1 MSYERELLERVLTSE
16 LWSVKEE
23 LQAEIKELLSKPEQE
38 QEQEPA
44 AWVCEEATKFDKDGY
59 FDAWETCFYLD
70 KPDDDKSIKNVTPL
84 YTSPPKREPKLKI
97 KIPCGSVDYMFG
109 FKDGF
114 VFAEKAHGIG
124 VDDE

>member
-38 QEQEPA
+38 PV
-44 AWVCEEATKFDKDGY
+44 AWMYDHHIEVGYDKHTE
-59 FDAWETCFYLD
+59 FNIVETCARNLE
-70 KPDDDKSIKNVTPL
+70 SENCINIRPL
-84 YTSPPKREPKLKI
+84 YTSPPKREPLSDETIAELWGDKYSGKTFMV
-97 KIPCGSVDYMFG
+97 KN
-109 FKDGF
+109 
-114 VFAEKAHGIG
+114 FARAIEKAHGIG